1 MSLAAALLQHY
12 DDLVD
17 HLRRRFGDRGF
28 AREVVH
34 DVCVCILADPPRET
48 IRVPQAFLRRLSVD
62 LAIDRH
68 RVEAGRRAWVESVAE
83 LPEVEA
89 PGATPEAQYAFRQTL
104 VALAR
109 TIEALPP
116 RCRDVFVLHQL
127 HDIPQAEIAERLG
140 ISRNMVAQHM
150 MRAMRSI
157 RPVLQGALE
166 AQAS

>member
-1 MSLAAALLQHY
+1 MSLTAALVQHY

-34 DVCVCILADPPRET
+34 DVCVRILAEPPREAV
-48 IRVPQAFLRRLSVD
+48 RVPQAFLRRLSVD

-68 RVEAGRRAWVESVAE
+68 RVEAGRRAWVENVAE

-89 PGATPEAQYAFRQTL
+89 PGAAPEAQYAFRQTL
-104 VALAR
+104 AALSNA
-109 TIEALPP
+109 IESLPP
-116 RCRDVFVLHQL
+116 RCRDVFILHQL

-150 MRAMRSI
+150 MRAMRSV